1 MVATPYVNH
10 LNAQKHCTEPK
21 LTKHCGLRAGRQKEQ
36 KKTTHCIVLYCLE
49 ACDRCCAVCVSLLI
63 CCRAYSTL
71 TTEIIKN
78 TQSTKRSE

>member
-36 KKTTHCIVLYCLE
+36 KKRHIALFCTVWKRVTVVALC
-49 ACDRCCAVCVSLLI
+49 VCVSQFVAVRI
-63 CCRAYSTL
+63 R
-71 TTEIIKN
+71 
-78 TQSTKRSE
+78 R